1 MAAHDLGRHHPVE
14 VRAPQSKCTASAK
27 VSDLEH
33 AVITPSE
40 AGIQPPP
47 VEEKPFIPFFCTTHL
62 LTGNKT
68 SNAAQRSLFCA
79 RRGGA
84 RVQKRNSTT

>member
-1 MAAHDLGRHHPVE
+1 MAVHDVGRHYPVE
-14 VRAPQSKCTASAK
+14 VSAPQSKCTASAK

-47 VEEKPFIPFFCTTHL
+47 VEEKTFYTFFFFLTNL
-62 LTGNKT
+62 LRGNKT
-68 SNAAQRSLFCA
+68 SNTAHKYSAQRSLSCA

-84 RVQKRNSTT
+84 